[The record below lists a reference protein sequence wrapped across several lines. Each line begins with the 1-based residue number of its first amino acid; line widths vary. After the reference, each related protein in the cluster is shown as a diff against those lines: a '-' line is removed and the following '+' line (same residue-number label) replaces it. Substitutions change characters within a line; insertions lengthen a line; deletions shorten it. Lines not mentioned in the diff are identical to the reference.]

1 MQPNNGQ
8 NYWQPEDGEVPT
20 APPVQNVAPIATPTQ
35 QPTPAQTVAQPTA
48 ATEAPSESVS
58 WEASESVSHER
69 DGLWFIG
76 FIIIFITLLGV
87 SVWLQQWT
95 FTALI
100 VIMAF
105 ALVVFI
111 RRPSRVLKYSLS
123 FNGLHINEQYHS
135 FDEFRSFGV
144 IEDGALFSVM
154 LMPTKRFGQAI
165 TIYFTENEGEKIVDI
180 LGAYLPMEELHFDF
194 LDNLLRRLRLQ

>member
-8 NYWQPEDGEVPT
+8 NYWQPEEGDGT
-20 APPVQNVAPIATPTQ
+20 TTPPVQNVIPAPASTPIQTTTQ
-35 QPTPAQTVAQPTA
+35 TTETV
-48 ATEAPSESVS
+48 EAPSESIS

-76 FIIIFITLLGV
+76 FILVIAALIGI
-87 SVWLQQWT
+87 SIWLQQWT
-95 FTALI
+95 FTGLI
-100 VIMAF
+100 VIMAL
-105 ALVVFI
+105 ALIVYI

-144 IEDGALFSVM
+144 VEDGALFSVM
-154 LMPTKRFGQAI
+154 LMPTKRFGQAM